1 MLYAVYADCDPITA
15 KTVRKQVGFK
25 IQNLQASQF
34 LSNLYVQDQL
44 VPFMV
49 LDIAGTVPGLPG
61 LFMAGVFS
69 GSLRYQ
75 DFQRQNGFSFEPN
88 NL

>member
-1 MLYAVYADCDPITA
+1 MLYAVYADCDPLTA
-15 KTVRKQVGFK
+15 KTVRKQVGFE